1 MYYDK
6 NGEEVDHASIIF
18 GKKEYEREEK
28 IEIEVYVWRR
38 MKNAERIKMNY
49 STSVFAR
56 KEEDAAVKTI

>member
-28 IEIEVYVWRR
+28 IEIEVYV
-38 MKNAERIKMNY
+38 
-49 STSVFAR
+49 
-56 KEEDAAVKTI
+56 